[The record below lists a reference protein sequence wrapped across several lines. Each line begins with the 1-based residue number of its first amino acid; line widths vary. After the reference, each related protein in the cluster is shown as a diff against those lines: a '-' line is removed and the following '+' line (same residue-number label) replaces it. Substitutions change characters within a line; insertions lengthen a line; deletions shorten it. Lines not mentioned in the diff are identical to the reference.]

1 MHHWVHVLAGVR
13 LALVFT
19 ILFPLTADAAPRNK
33 AETLPG
39 QTMAPAAVALETTG
53 SEQDLRTQLR
63 AKNGVIE
70 LNTARARFSQ
80 APTGSFGF
88 IAPQV
93 LGLALVTQS
102 PDLEM
107 ERVSPSNGYE
117 IHKLADGNG
126 MLVGF
131 LSREI
136 LSQVTP
142 SQRPKNV
149 RIILYSTPSEKA
161 PYIAAVPLV
170 KLLLD
175 RMPVRLDP
183 KKADSPVMLDMDL
196 QGTVN
201 RKSPHLGQ

>member
-1 MHHWVHVLAGVR
+1 MPHLVHIRAGVWSAVVVMS
-13 LALVFT
+13 LLPCS
-19 ILFPLTADAAPRNK
+19 LGAASRDK
-33 AETLPG
+33 SETLPV
-39 QTMAPAAVALETTG
+39 QTVAPVAVALETTG

-63 AKNGVIE
+63 AKNGVTE
-70 LNTARARFSQ
+70 LSTAKVRFSQ

-88 IAPQV
+88 IAPHA

-102 PDLEM
+102 PDLDM
-107 ERVSPSNGYE
+107 ERVPPSTAFE

-131 LSREI
+131 LDREMV
-136 LSQVTP
+136 SQVTP
-142 SQRPKNV
+142 RHRPKNV
-149 RIILYSTPSEKA
+149 RIVLYSRPSEKA
-161 PYIAAVPLV
+161 PHIAAVPLV

-175 RMPVRLDP
+175 RMPVPLDP

-196 QGTVN
+196 QGTAN